1 MHTKEKIVSPLI
13 KVQLKGQVTLPSKLR
28 RKAGIAIGDY
38 VEMVQEGTRIVL
50 IPQDVAPRH
59 LMVDT
64 ALQEA
69 IKDSRAKKITP
80 KFENMKEYAVW
91 RKSSEGQKFSRS

>member
-1 MHTKEKIVSPLI
+1 MNTKEITSPLV

-28 RKAGIAIGDY
+28 RQAGIAIGDY

-59 LMVDT
+59 PAVDT
-64 ALQEA
+64 ALLEA
-69 IKDSRAKKITP
+69 LKDSRTKKITSR
-80 KFENMKEYAVW
+80 FENMKEYSIW